1 MDQSQNECQ
10 CGLENPLSQESN
22 RIIGGSFT
30 KPNQYP
36 WQVLFQMKWDRDPIN
51 PECNTPKGQLCLPRQ
66 SLGAGSII
74 SPSYILTCA
83 HNVAWFKEDKTFGI
97 ADTNSVW
104 LYIGAHVHWA
114 DTDGLPLSPVA
125 GKDLIEEF
133 IVHED
138 YGKEDNFYGTNPPF
152 KDIALVK
159 LISPLRYS
167 HTIRPICLPASTS
180 TLYKRKWAKVIGW
193 GGTTSMYSFLN
204 AISISTVSC
213 PSGSVSVATHS

>member
-1 MDQSQNECQ
+1 MFSDA
-10 CGLENPLSQESN
+10 G
-22 RIIGGSFT
+22 
-30 KPNQYP
+30 
-36 WQVLFQMKWDRDPIN
+36 
-51 PECNTPKGQLCLPRQ
+51 
-66 SLGAGSII
+66 LGAGVII
-74 SPSYILTCA
+74 SHSYILTCA
-83 HNVAWFKEDKTFGI
+83 HNVAFYDFSIKTFI
-97 ADTNSVW
+97 KADTNSVW
-104 LYIGAHVHWA
+104 LYFEAHA
-114 DTDGLPLSPVA
+114 TFARNEDSPISPVP